1 MPSEARLRQLLI
13 ADPLYRVQT
22 VDGQFWIEPYN
33 GTLVPGA
40 VGKPVLAI
48 AWLQLHQPWVRNG
61 RPVAPK
67 PLAELQF
74 LRWVQYLKLN
84 LPDPEQSW
92 LRQFLP
98 DGRWLNPF
106 TGEAIPGIVRDQG
119 RLTMDTVRQ
128 LAAELRA
135 CPAADSGKP
144 LAREV
149 LAARLRELTSPPKTT
164 RRTATAN
171 DSGDEQP
178 TGASR
183 EPGTGAL
190 EPPPGRTPS
199 SRISGRSG
207 RSESRSHHKTTR
219 GGASDKVSKSERKST
234 QPATEPSIRVVTG
247 YRILGTLGMGG
258 MSTVYRA
265 VQLSMEREVALKVLD
280 QQGPPD
286 PSYTERFLR
295 EARSVGRIS
304 HPNVVTCYDVGVHH
318 GTRLYMAL
326 ELVTGGDST
335 QLADRHGGRLPER
348 LALGVLRD
356 AARGLGAIHANG
368 LIHRDIKP
376 ANLFIAADGSA
387 KLGDLGLVRDTTATQ
402 DKYRTMVGI
411 AVGTPAFMSPEQSQG
426 TTDLD
431 IRSDIYALGASIFA
445 LLVGRPPFEADTVF
459 ELVQRVLNDPVPD
472 VRGPRPEISPI
483 TAALLTK
490 TMAKDRMNRYQT
502 PLELQAAAEDALAR
516 LHEREQTAAA
526 AEPVVKATSL
536 PPGNEKLTTHG
547 FRLAEVRGRGLIA
560 TLGLGSSVLCVAT
573 AAGLLSATTAKER
586 LDLRLRQ
593 YLAVL
598 RAPSGGQPEATPSG
612 LCRALLVD
620 GLSAAI
626 AQIDLT
632 QRTMTVGC
640 TPGARGALV
649 NPKDAAVLTEVS
661 SSPIAIPFPKGSL
674 IALAAGLTGKPFA
687 LWGTLVAR
695 SDLGAEAVAG
705 HIPLTAEGSTI
716 LLLGSES

>member
-1 MPSEARLRQLLI
+1 MPSEARLHQLLL
-13 ADPLYRVQT
+13 ADPVYQVQT
-22 VDGQFWIEPYN
+22 VDGQCWIEPYN

-48 AWLQLHQPWVRNG
+48 AWLQRHQPWVRNG
-61 RPVAPK
+61 RQVVPK

-106 TGEAIPGIVRDQG
+106 SGEAIAGIVRDQG

-144 LAREV
+144 LAREI
-149 LAARLRELTSPPKTT
+149 LAARLRELTNPSKTSG
-164 RRTATAN
+164 RATH
-171 DSGDEQP
+171 DSGEDQP
-178 TGASR
+178 TRVSH

-219 GGASDKVSKSERKST
+219 GGAGDKAGKSERKS
-234 QPATEPSIRVVTG
+234 TEPSIRVVSG

-335 QLADRHGGRLPER
+335 QLAERHGGLLPER

-411 AVGTPAFMSPEQSQG
+411 ALGTPAFMSPEQSQG
-426 TTDLD
+426 STDLD

-445 LLVGRPPFEADTVF
+445 LLVGKPPFEADTVF
-459 ELVQRVLNDPVPD
+459 DLVQRVLNDPVPD
-472 VRGPRPEISPI
+472 VRGPRPELSPI

-490 TMAKDRMNRYQT
+490 AMAKDRMNRYQT

-516 LHEREQTAAA
+516 LHAREQTVEV
-526 AEPVVKATSL
+526 AEPVVKATTL
-536 PPGNEKLTTHG
+536 PPGNEKLKAHG

-573 AAGLLSATTAKER
+573 AAGLLAATTAKER

-632 QRTMTVGC
+632 QRLITVGC

-649 NPKDAAVLTEVS
+649 NSKDAAVLTEVS
-661 SSPIAIPFPKGSL
+661 STPIAIPFPTGSL

-716 LLLGSES
+716 LLIGSES